1 MLPGLVLPFVQ
12 MPVMYCRLLLAL
24 LCLGTGLLAQ
34 NEEEEGRAELRRKER
49 ASGAAEKAEN
59 GDGDKEAE
67 RAKMSQEEW
76 ERLTPEERLARSV
89 THGAARYCR
98 FTAAVRP
105 AKLMPGQS
113 GVLLISAILQGQAVL
128 PSPAPLEYIGRPQQ
142 GWVTLGSL
150 TMHPARTGRLAQAYL
165 GRPVYDNTATLEVPI
180 SMAADAEIGKKQ
192 GLTVDLRFDLYDGN
206 SAQAIG
212 RFIDRASV
220 EIEVGEALDPPVLG
234 GMPKPRTDGEPV
246 APAVPDT
253 AAPGTTPAAH
263 PIQANAVVPE
273 APAPKAADTAPV
285 AAPDSP
291 TAPPAAAEEGLPVML
306 LVGGGALLLAI
317 VLMLAR
323 RK

>member
-1 MLPGLVLPFVQ
+1 MLPTLVLPFVQ
-12 MPVMYCRLLLAL
+12 MPAMNCRLLLAL

-34 NEEEEGRAELRRKER
+34 NEEEEGRAEARRKER
-49 ASGAAEKAEN
+49 HAEAAEK
-59 GDGDKEAE
+59 GDVDLEKE
-67 RAKMSQEEW
+67 RAKISQEEW

-89 THGAARYCR
+89 THGASRYCR

-113 GVLLISAILQGQAVL
+113 GVLMISAILQGQAVL
-128 PSPAPLEYIGRPQQ
+128 PSPAPLEYVGQPQQ
-142 GWVTLGSL
+142 GWVTIGSL
-150 TMHPARTGRLAQAYL
+150 SMHPAKEGKLAQAYL
-165 GRPVYDNTATLEVPI
+165 GRPVYDNTAVIEVPV

-192 GLTVDLRFDLYDGN
+192 SLTVDMRFDLYDGN

-220 EIEVGEALDPPVLG
+220 EIEVGEALDPPVQG
-234 GMPKPRTDGEPV
+234 GMPKPRLEAEPV
-246 APAVPDT
+246 APAGSQGT
-253 AAPGTTPAAH
+253 ATSNSPPAH

-273 APAPKAADTAPV
+273 APAPKSAEPGPAASNLS
-285 AAPDSP
+285 SP
-291 TAPPAAAEEGLPVML
+291 PPAVAEEGLPVLL

-323 RK
+323 KK